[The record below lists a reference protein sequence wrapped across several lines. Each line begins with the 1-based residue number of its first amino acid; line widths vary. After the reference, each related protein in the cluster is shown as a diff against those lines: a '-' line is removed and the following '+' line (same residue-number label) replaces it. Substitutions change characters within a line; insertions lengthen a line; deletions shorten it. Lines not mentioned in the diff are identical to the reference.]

1 MKNIVIVTLFCF
13 LSMPAMAWD
22 KVVTGKIQ
30 TLEFHSGWSSGR
42 DVTVRIDGESVLC
55 TRLSGNDVGYVMR
68 AELGE
73 RYEPMLS
80 ALLAARMA
88 GTEVTLYLDPSDEGC
103 KVGRV
108 DI

>member
-1 MKNIVIVTLFCF
+1 MKKIVALTFFCL
-13 LSMPAMAWD
+13 LSIPVMAWD
-22 KVVTGKIQ
+22 KVVEGKIQ

-42 DVTVRIDGESVLC
+42 DITIRIQGESVLC
-55 TRLSGNDVGYVMR
+55 TRPSGNDVGYIMR
-68 AELGE
+68 SELGD
-73 RYEPMLS
+73 RYETILS

-88 GTEVTLYLDPSDEGC
+88 GSEVTLYLDPSDEGC